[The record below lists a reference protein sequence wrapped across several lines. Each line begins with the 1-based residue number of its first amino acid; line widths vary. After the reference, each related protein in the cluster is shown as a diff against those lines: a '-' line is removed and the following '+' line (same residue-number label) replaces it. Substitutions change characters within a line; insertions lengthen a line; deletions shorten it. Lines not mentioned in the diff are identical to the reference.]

1 MNSDSHASN
10 ISFRFGH
17 ELEVI
22 IVLEK
27 KGIALE
33 SYVWSGLREERQNF
47 QGEMTFEPDFKGQTG
62 L

>member
-10 ISFRFGH
+10 IPFRFGH

-22 IVLEK
+22 IVLEG

-33 SYVWSGLREERQNF
+33 SYV
-47 QGEMTFEPDFKGQTG
+47 
-62 L
+62 